1 VSVKKQLYTMQ
12 QKEKAPSVTGYALSR
27 AWFDFA
33 FENGSIVRPV
43 HGVIYF
49 WTIELA
55 NRMGWPK
62 EFANPTSQAMAAC
75 GIQSYNTYKAAFT
88 DLVKWGF
95 ISLLKAST
103 NQHQSCIIALSKF
116 NKPTN
121 RSLDKSLTEHLTNQV
136 HITDSIIKPLTKEPK
151 TLNILFSVFWDAYK
165 WKKGKKSEAE
175 RLWDKLKDTERQA
188 IMNGI
193 DVYEKSFEKKKY
205 QPYPTT
211 FLNGRLW
218 ENEDY
223 GSPQTTTTTTQNN
236 VQPKTSLT
244 KEEFRALM
252 ES

>member
-1 VSVKKQLYTMQ
+1 MQ
-12 QKEKAPSVTGYALSR
+12 QKEKATPAIISGYALSR

-75 GIQSYNTYKAAFT
+75 GIQSYNTYKAAFS
-88 DLVKWGF
+88 DLVNWKF
-95 ISLLKAST
+95 ITLIKPST
-103 NQHQSCIIALSKF
+103 N
-116 NKPTN
+116 
-121 RSLDKSLTEHLTNQV
+121 
-136 HITDSIIKPLTKEPK
+136 ITDSINKPLTKEPK

-165 WKKGKKSEAE
+165 WKKGKKAEAE
-175 RLWDKLKDTERQA
+175 RLWGNLKDEERQA
-188 IMNGI
+188 IMNGVV
-193 DVYEKSFEKKKY
+193 VYEQSFEKKKY

-223 GSPQTTTTTTQNN
+223 GGTQVITTTTQNN